1 MYKTVSERFSR
12 KVTFVSFILSIFV
25 MYIHANKLVFSDAG
39 AQFAPVMVLNKL
51 SAETF
56 GRIGVPFFF
65 LQSGYWMFQFDIFE
79 PKSQVLKRKLKKK
92 VFTLGIPF
100 LLWNTLGLLFFLVV
114 TRLPVLSSMIH
125 EGRVVPFTLR
135 NVLGGIFLH
144 QYNLVFW
151 FMQDLNV
158 LAALS
163 PVWLRLLRNRLLT
176 DIAIGGLLVL
186 VMLGINSPIF
196 QSSSLLLFLAGGAL
210 STYHRAYWETISADS
225 RFIGFHLILF
235 LILAAVKWLEIPYL
249 STLAVIIS
257 PILFWKCCDWLGKTG
272 IYDREPCW
280 FCRQSFF
287 IYAAHDFPVEAMST
301 LLLKVSHHWAWLAIG
316 YAATPLIVLAGI
328 YVCARLLSQKLP
340 KVYRLLCGS
349 RG

>member
-151 FMQDLNV
+151 FMQDLIV
-158 LAALS
+158 LTALS

-196 QSSSLLLFLAGGAL
+196 QSSSLLLFLAGGGVIHL
-210 STYHRAYWETISADS
+210 SQGVLGNDICGFQIHRIPPDS
-225 RFIGFHLILF
+225 VSDPCCRKVVGNPVFIHTCCNYFSDS
-235 LILAAVKWLEIPYL
+235 VLEML
-249 STLAVIIS
+249 
-257 PILFWKCCDWLGKTG
+257 
-272 IYDREPCW
+272 R
-280 FCRQSFF
+280 
-287 IYAAHDFPVEAMST
+287 
-301 LLLKVSHHWAWLAIG
+301 
-316 YAATPLIVLAGI
+316 LAGEDWN
-328 YVCARLLSQKLP
+328 L
-340 KVYRLLCGS
+340 
-349 RG
+349 